1 MKKFY
6 NTRDSYIVYK
16 NMSANPI
23 NISQYVQIIN
33 HFMKF
38 LSSKLLSTG
47 EIILPERLGRLSI
60 FGKKVNIRIE
70 NGEIKGLA
78 PDWVKTK
85 QLWDSDEV
93 AKNNKQ
99 LVYHFNEETNGIRYK
114 FSWSKNRVLV
124 SNKTLYNLRMTR
136 SNKRELSRLVREG
149 KEYLIG
155 AYRRADVENFNYYY
169 KSSVLLINNELI
181 RRQMK
186 PRSFITTLLY
196 LL

>member
-6 NTRDSYIVYK
+6 NTRDSYVVYK
-16 NMSANPI
+16 NMSVNPI

-47 EIILPERLGRLSI
+47 EIILPDRLGRLSI
-60 FGKKVNIRIE
+60 FGKKVNVRIE
-70 NGEIKGLA
+70 DGEIKGLA

-85 QLWDSDEV
+85 QLWDSDEE
-93 AKNNKQ
+93 ARNNKQ

-136 SNKRELSRLVREG
+136 SNKRELSKLVREG
-149 KEYLIG
+149 KEYLI
-155 AYRRADVENFNYYY
+155 V
-169 KSSVLLINNELI
+169 K
-181 RRQMK
+181 
-186 PRSFITTLLY
+186 
-196 LL
+196 

>member
-6 NTRDSYIVYK
+6 NTRDSYVVYK
-16 NMSANPI
+16 NMSVNPI

-47 EIILPERLGRLSI
+47 EINIPERLGKLSI
-60 FGKKVNIRIE
+60 FGKKVNVRIE
-70 NGEIKGLA
+70 DGEIKGLA

-85 QLWDSDEV
+85 QLWESDEE

-149 KEYLIG
+149 KEYLIK
-155 AYRRADVENFNYYY
+155 D
-169 KSSVLLINNELI
+169 
-181 RRQMK
+181 
-186 PRSFITTLLY
+186 
-196 LL
+196 

>member
-6 NTRDSYIVYK
+6 NTIDSYIVYK
-16 NMSANPI
+16 NMSVNPI

-47 EIILPERLGRLSI
+47 EIILPDRLGRLSI
-60 FGKKVNIRIE
+60 FGKKVNVRIE
-70 NGEIKGLA
+70 DGEIKGLA
-78 PDWVKTK
+78 PDWVKTR
-85 QLWDSDEV
+85 QLWDSDEE

-114 FSWSKNRVLV
+114 FAWSKNRVLV

-149 KEYLIG
+149 KEYLIK
-155 AYRRADVENFNYYY
+155 N
-169 KSSVLLINNELI
+169 
-181 RRQMK
+181 
-186 PRSFITTLLY
+186 
-196 LL
+196 

>member
-6 NTRDSYIVYK
+6 NTRDSYVVYK
-16 NMSANPI
+16 NMSDNPI
-23 NISQYVQIIN
+23 NISEYVQIIN
-33 HFMKF
+33 QFMKF
-38 LSSKLLSTG
+38 LILKLLSTG

-60 FGKKVNIRIE
+60 FGKKVNVRIE
-70 NGEIKGLA
+70 DGEIKGLA

-85 QLWDSDEV
+85 QLWDSDEE

-136 SNKRELSRLVREG
+136 SNKRELSKLVREG
-149 KEYLIG
+149 KEYLIK
-155 AYRRADVENFNYYY
+155 N
-169 KSSVLLINNELI
+169 
-181 RRQMK
+181 
-186 PRSFITTLLY
+186 
-196 LL
+196 

>member
-6 NTRDSYIVYK
+6 NTRDSYVVYK
-16 NMSANPI
+16 NMSVNPI

-47 EIILPERLGRLSI
+47 EINIPERLGKLSI
-60 FGKKVNIRIE
+60 FGKKVNVRIE
-70 NGEIKGLA
+70 DGEIKGLA

-85 QLWDSDEV
+85 QLWESDEE

-149 KEYLIG
+149 KEYLIK
-155 AYRRADVENFNYYY
+155 N
-169 KSSVLLINNELI
+169 
-181 RRQMK
+181 
-186 PRSFITTLLY
+186 
-196 LL
+196 

>member
-6 NTRDSYIVYK
+6 NTRDSYVVYK
-16 NMSANPI
+16 NMSVNPI

-47 EIILPERLGRLSI
+47 EINIPERLGKLSI
-60 FGKKVNIRIE
+60 FGKKVNVRIE
-70 NGEIKGLA
+70 DGEIKGLA

-85 QLWDSDEV
+85 ELWDSDLI
-93 AKNNKQ
+93 AKQNKQ

-136 SNKRELSRLVREG
+136 TNKRALSNLVKEG
-149 KEYLIG
+149 KEYLIK
-155 AYRRADVENFNYYY
+155 D
-169 KSSVLLINNELI
+169 
-181 RRQMK
+181 
-186 PRSFITTLLY
+186 
-196 LL
+196 

>member
-6 NTRDSYIVYK
+6 NTRDSYVVYK
-16 NMSANPI
+16 NMSVNPI

-47 EIILPERLGRLSI
+47 EINIPERLGKLSI
-60 FGKKVNIRIE
+60 FGKKVNVRIE
-70 NGEIKGLA
+70 DGEIKGLA

-85 QLWDSDEV
+85 QLWESEEE

-149 KEYLIG
+149 KEYLIK
-155 AYRRADVENFNYYY
+155 D
-169 KSSVLLINNELI
+169 
-181 RRQMK
+181 
-186 PRSFITTLLY
+186 
-196 LL
+196 

>member
-6 NTRDSYIVYK
+6 NTRDSYVVYK
-16 NMSANPI
+16 NMSVNPI

-47 EIILPERLGRLSI
+47 EIILPDRLGRLSI
-60 FGKKVNIRIE
+60 FGKKVNVRIE
-70 NGEIKGLA
+70 DGEIKGLA

-85 QLWDSDEV
+85 QLWDSDEE

-114 FSWSKNRVLV
+114 FAWSKNRVLV

-149 KEYLIG
+149 KEFLIK
-155 AYRRADVENFNYYY
+155 D
-169 KSSVLLINNELI
+169 
-181 RRQMK
+181 
-186 PRSFITTLLY
+186 
-196 LL
+196 

>member
-6 NTRDSYIVYK
+6 NTRDSYVVYK
-16 NMSANPI
+16 NMSVNPI

-47 EIILPERLGRLSI
+47 EINIPERLGKLSI
-60 FGKKVNIRIE
+60 FGKKVNVRIE
-70 NGEIKGLA
+70 DGEIKGLA

-85 QLWDSDEV
+85 ELWDSDLI
-93 AKNNKQ
+93 AKQNKQ

-114 FSWSKNRVLV
+114 FAWSKNRVLV

-136 SNKRELSRLVREG
+136 SNKRELSKLVREG
-149 KEYLIG
+149 KEYLIK
-155 AYRRADVENFNYYY
+155 D
-169 KSSVLLINNELI
+169 
-181 RRQMK
+181 
-186 PRSFITTLLY
+186 
-196 LL
+196 

>member
-6 NTRDSYIVYK
+6 NTRDSYVVYK
-16 NMSANPI
+16 NMSVNPI

-38 LSSKLLSTG
+38 LSFKLLSTG
-47 EIILPERLGRLSI
+47 EINIPERLGKLSI
-60 FGKKVNIRIE
+60 FGKKVNVRIE
-70 NGEIKGLA
+70 DGEIKGLA

-85 QLWDSDEV
+85 ELWDSDPI
-93 AKNNKQ
+93 AKQNKQ

-136 SNKRELSRLVREG
+136 SNKRELSKLVREG
-149 KEYLIG
+149 KEYLIK
-155 AYRRADVENFNYYY
+155 D
-169 KSSVLLINNELI
+169 
-181 RRQMK
+181 
-186 PRSFITTLLY
+186 
-196 LL
+196 

>member
-6 NTRDSYIVYK
+6 NTRDSYVVYK
-16 NMSANPI
+16 NMSDNPI
-23 NISQYVQIIN
+23 NISEYVQIIN
-33 HFMKF
+33 QFMKF
-38 LSSKLLSTG
+38 LILKLLSTG

-60 FGKKVNIRIE
+60 FGKKVNVRIE
-70 NGEIKGLA
+70 DGEIKGLA

-85 QLWDSDEV
+85 QLWDSDEE

-136 SNKRELSRLVREG
+136 SNNRELSKLVREG
-149 KEYLIG
+149 KEYLIK
-155 AYRRADVENFNYYY
+155 D
-169 KSSVLLINNELI
+169 
-181 RRQMK
+181 
-186 PRSFITTLLY
+186 
-196 LL
+196 

>member
-16 NMSANPI
+16 NMSVNPI

-47 EIILPERLGRLSI
+47 EIILPDRLGRLSI
-60 FGKKVNIRIE
+60 FGKKVNVRIE
-70 NGEIKGLA
+70 DGEIKGLA

-85 QLWDSDEV
+85 ELWESDKE
-93 AKNNKQ
+93 AKNKKQ

-114 FSWSKNRVLV
+114 YVWSKNRVLV

-136 SNKRELSRLVREG
+136 TNKRELSKLVREG
-149 KEYLIG
+149 KEYLIK
-155 AYRRADVENFNYYY
+155 N
-169 KSSVLLINNELI
+169 
-181 RRQMK
+181 
-186 PRSFITTLLY
+186 
-196 LL
+196 

>member
-6 NTRDSYIVYK
+6 NTRDSYVVYK
-16 NMSANPI
+16 NMSDNPI
-23 NISQYVQIIN
+23 NISEYVQIIN
-33 HFMKF
+33 QFMKF
-38 LSSKLLSTG
+38 LILKLLSTG

-60 FGKKVNIRIE
+60 FGKKVNVRIE

-85 QLWDSDEV
+85 QLWDSDEE

-114 FSWSKNRVLV
+114 FFWSKNRVLV

-136 SNKRELSRLVREG
+136 SNKRELSKLVREG
-149 KEYLIG
+149 KEYLIVN
-155 AYRRADVENFNYYY
+155 R
-169 KSSVLLINNELI
+169 
-181 RRQMK
+181 
-186 PRSFITTLLY
+186 
-196 LL
+196 

>member
-6 NTRDSYIVYK
+6 NTRDSYVVYK
-16 NMSANPI
+16 NMSDNPI

-47 EIILPERLGRLSI
+47 EIIIPERLGKLSI
-60 FGKKVNIRIE
+60 FGKKVNVRIE

-85 QLWDSDEV
+85 QLWDSDEE

-114 FSWSKNRVLV
+114 FFWSKNRVLV

-136 SNKRELSRLVREG
+136 SNKRELSKLVREG
-149 KEYLIG
+149 REYLIK
-155 AYRRADVENFNYYY
+155 N
-169 KSSVLLINNELI
+169 
-181 RRQMK
+181 
-186 PRSFITTLLY
+186 
-196 LL
+196 

>member
-6 NTRDSYIVYK
+6 NTRDSYVVYK
-16 NMSANPI
+16 NMSVNPI

-47 EIILPERLGRLSI
+47 EIIIPERLGKLSI

-85 QLWDSDEV
+85 ELWDSDPI
-93 AKNNKQ
+93 AKQNKQ

-114 FSWSKNRVLV
+114 FAWSKNRVLV

-136 SNKRELSRLVREG
+136 SNKRELSKLVREG
-149 KEYLIG
+149 REYLIK
-155 AYRRADVENFNYYY
+155 N
-169 KSSVLLINNELI
+169 
-181 RRQMK
+181 
-186 PRSFITTLLY
+186 
-196 LL
+196 

>member
-6 NTRDSYIVYK
+6 NTRDSYVVYK
-16 NMSANPI
+16 NMSVNPI

-38 LSSKLLSTG
+38 LSFKLLSTG
-47 EIILPERLGRLSI
+47 EINIPERLGKLSI
-60 FGKKVNIRIE
+60 FGKKVNVRIE
-70 NGEIKGLA
+70 DGEIKGLA

-85 QLWDSDEV
+85 QLWESDEE

-114 FSWSKNRVLV
+114 FAWSKNRVLV

-149 KEYLIG
+149 KEYLI
-155 AYRRADVENFNYYY
+155 V
-169 KSSVLLINNELI
+169 K
-181 RRQMK
+181 
-186 PRSFITTLLY
+186 
-196 LL
+196 

>member
-6 NTRDSYIVYK
+6 NTRDSYVVYK
-16 NMSANPI
+16 NMSVNPI

-47 EIILPERLGRLSI
+47 EIILPDRLGRLSI
-60 FGKKVNIRIE
+60 FGKKVNVRIE
-70 NGEIKGLA
+70 DGEIKGLA

-85 QLWDSDEV
+85 QLWESDEE

-114 FSWSKNRVLV
+114 FAWSKNRVLV

-136 SNKRELSRLVREG
+136 SNKRELSKLVREG
-149 KEYLIG
+149 KEFLIK
-155 AYRRADVENFNYYY
+155 D
-169 KSSVLLINNELI
+169 
-181 RRQMK
+181 
-186 PRSFITTLLY
+186 
-196 LL
+196 

>member
-6 NTRDSYIVYK
+6 NTRDSYVVYK
-16 NMSANPI
+16 NMSGNPI
-23 NISQYVQIIN
+23 NISEYVQIIN
-33 HFMKF
+33 QFMKF
-38 LSSKLLSTG
+38 LILKLLSPG

-60 FGKKVNIRIE
+60 FGKKVNVRIE
-70 NGEIKGLA
+70 DGEIKGLA

-93 AKNNKQ
+93 AKSNKQ

-136 SNKRELSRLVREG
+136 SNKRELSKLVREG
-149 KEYLIG
+149 KEYLIK
-155 AYRRADVENFNYYY
+155 D
-169 KSSVLLINNELI
+169 
-181 RRQMK
+181 
-186 PRSFITTLLY
+186 
-196 LL
+196 

>member
-6 NTRDSYIVYK
+6 NTRDSYVVYK
-16 NMSANPI
+16 NMSVNPI

-47 EIILPERLGRLSI
+47 EINIPERLGKLSI
-60 FGKKVNIRIE
+60 FGKKVNVRIE
-70 NGEIKGLA
+70 DGEIKGLA

-85 QLWDSDEV
+85 QLWESDEE

-114 FSWSKNRVLV
+114 FFWSKNRVLV

-136 SNKRELSRLVREG
+136 SNKRELSKLVREG
-149 KEYLIG
+149 KEYLIK
-155 AYRRADVENFNYYY
+155 D
-169 KSSVLLINNELI
+169 
-181 RRQMK
+181 
-186 PRSFITTLLY
+186 
-196 LL
+196 

>member
-1 MKKFY
+1 MKKFF
-6 NTRDSYIVYK
+6 NTRDSYVVYK

-38 LSSKLLSTG
+38 LITKLLITG
-47 EIILPERLGRLSI
+47 EINIPERLGKLSI
-60 FGKKVNIRIE
+60 FGKKVNVRIE
-70 NGEIKGLA
+70 DGEIKGLA

-85 QLWDSDEV
+85 QLWDSDTE
-93 AKNNKQ
+93 AKENKQ

-136 SNKRELSRLVREG
+136 SNKRELSRLVKNN
-149 KEYLIG
+149 KEYLIK
-155 AYRRADVENFNYYY
+155 D
-169 KSSVLLINNELI
+169 
-181 RRQMK
+181 
-186 PRSFITTLLY
+186 
-196 LL
+196 

>member
-16 NMSANPI
+16 NMSVNPI

-47 EIILPERLGRLSI
+47 EIILPDRLGRLSI
-60 FGKKVNIRIE
+60 FGKKVNVRIE
-70 NGEIKGLA
+70 DGEIKGLA

-85 QLWDSDEV
+85 QLWESDEE

-114 FSWSKNRVLV
+114 FAWSKNRVLV

-149 KEYLIG
+149 KEYLI
-155 AYRRADVENFNYYY
+155 V
-169 KSSVLLINNELI
+169 K
-181 RRQMK
+181 
-186 PRSFITTLLY
+186 
-196 LL
+196 

>member
-6 NTRDSYIVYK
+6 NTRDSYVVYK
-16 NMSANPI
+16 NMSDNPI
-23 NISQYVQIIN
+23 NISEYVQIIN
-33 HFMKF
+33 QFMKF
-38 LSSKLLSTG
+38 LILKLLSTG

-60 FGKKVNIRIE
+60 FGKKVNVRIE

-85 QLWDSDEV
+85 QLWDSDEE

-114 FSWSKNRVLV
+114 FAWSKNRVLV

-149 KEYLIG
+149 KEYLI
-155 AYRRADVENFNYYY
+155 V
-169 KSSVLLINNELI
+169 K
-181 RRQMK
+181 
-186 PRSFITTLLY
+186 
-196 LL
+196 

>member
-6 NTRDSYIVYK
+6 NTRDSYVVYK
-16 NMSANPI
+16 NMSVNPI

-38 LSSKLLSTG
+38 LISKLLTTG
-47 EIILPERLGRLSI
+47 EITIPERLGKLSI
-60 FGKKVNIRIE
+60 FGKKVNVRIE
-70 NGEIKGLA
+70 DGEIKGLA

-85 QLWDSDEV
+85 QLWESDEE

-149 KEYLIG
+149 KEYLI
-155 AYRRADVENFNYYY
+155 V
-169 KSSVLLINNELI
+169 K
-181 RRQMK
+181 
-186 PRSFITTLLY
+186 
-196 LL
+196 

>member
-6 NTRDSYIVYK
+6 NTRDSYVVYK
-16 NMSANPI
+16 NMSVNPI

-47 EIILPERLGRLSI
+47 EINIPERLGKLSI
-60 FGKKVNIRIE
+60 FGKKVNVRIE
-70 NGEIKGLA
+70 DGEIKGLA

-85 QLWDSDEV
+85 ELWDSDPI
-93 AKNNKQ
+93 AKQNKQ

-114 FSWSKNRVLV
+114 FAWSKNRVLV

-136 SNKRELSRLVREG
+136 SNKRELSKLVREE
-149 KEYLIG
+149 KEYLIK
-155 AYRRADVENFNYYY
+155 N
-169 KSSVLLINNELI
+169 
-181 RRQMK
+181 
-186 PRSFITTLLY
+186 
-196 LL
+196 

>member
-16 NMSANPI
+16 NMSVNPI

-47 EIILPERLGRLSI
+47 EIILPDRLGRLSI
-60 FGKKVNIRIE
+60 FGKKVNVRIE
-70 NGEIKGLA
+70 DGEIKGLA

-85 QLWDSDEV
+85 QLWESDEE

-149 KEYLIG
+149 KEYLIK
-155 AYRRADVENFNYYY
+155 N
-169 KSSVLLINNELI
+169 
-181 RRQMK
+181 
-186 PRSFITTLLY
+186 
-196 LL
+196 